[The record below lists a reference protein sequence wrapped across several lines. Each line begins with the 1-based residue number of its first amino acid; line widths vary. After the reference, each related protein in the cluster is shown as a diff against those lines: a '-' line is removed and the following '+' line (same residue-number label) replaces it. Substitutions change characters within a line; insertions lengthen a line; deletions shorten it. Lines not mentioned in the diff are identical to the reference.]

1 MQASRKHAA
10 YDMVRSLGI
19 AERGSVINLPHE
31 LEAQGTLGVAGPLGR
46 VFDGF
51 PKYHI
56 RDTAPRNAAGQIT
69 PGLLFRGGFSGETIG
84 LSDAASFGASMR

>member
-31 LEAQGTLGVAGPLGR
+31 LEAQGTLDVAGPLGR

-56 RDTAPRNAAGQIT
+56 RDAHCCPPPAQIRACGI
-69 PGLLFRGGFSGETIG
+69 PALGSYLG
-84 LSDAASFGASMR
+84 